1 MFFATRSHFFC
12 VEVGEHST
20 LLARFTRAGEITVVE
35 ELKEL
40 PTVDTGAITEWV
52 KGNAGKGSTGYAHAI
67 CGIYPAKRVI
77 RRQTVDLKRLK
88 DPVYFN
94 EIYAQQFRLDP
105 EKYTMRALNPMDGL
119 DYDAGKG
126 AQKEVL
132 FAGLPSGDIIEA
144 QEKLLAQGIYPERL
158 ELGTLAL
165 LGGMTNYL
173 QFKQIQSPLLLLEIG
188 EELTQ
193 SYILRADG
201 VDSSRPIPSGIAAM
215 VPVVQKELS
224 LKDEESARKLFYSN
238 TFDFTAMGGTLIN
251 KLLKELQSS
260 IGFYEVQ
267 TGQSIGHV
275 YCTQL
280 PSSLAWLGAAL
291 AGALGVAPLKIDLRP
306 WLDSL
311 NIKLAEGVRPNPP
324 GENWAGLFSLIASYQ
339 PNGVQSITGEKK

>member
-1 MFFATRSHFFC
+1 
-12 VEVGEHST
+12 
-20 LLARFTRAGEITVVE
+20 
-35 ELKEL
+35 
-40 PTVDTGAITEWV
+40 
-52 KGNAGKGSTGYAHAI
+52 
-67 CGIYPAKRVI
+67 
-77 RRQTVDLKRLK
+77 
-88 DPVYFN
+88 
-94 EIYAQQFRLDP
+94 
-105 EKYTMRALNPMDGL
+105 MDGL

-238 TFDFTAMGGTLIN
+238 TFDFTAMGGTLIK

>member
-1 MFFATRSHFFC
+1 
-12 VEVGEHST
+12 
-20 LLARFTRAGEITVVE
+20 
-35 ELKEL
+35 
-40 PTVDTGAITEWV
+40 
-52 KGNAGKGSTGYAHAI
+52 
-67 CGIYPAKRVI
+67 VI
-77 RRQTVDLKRLK
+77 RRQTIDLKRLK

-201 VDSSRPIPSGIAAM
+201 VDISRPIPSGIAAM

-238 TFDFTAMGGTLIN
+238 TFDFTSMGGMLIK

-267 TGQSIGHV
+267 TGQSIGNV

-280 PSSLAWLGAAL
+280 PDSLSWLGATL

-311 NIKLAEGVRPNPP
+311 NIRLADGVLLNSPDER
-324 GENWAGLFSLIASYQ
+324 WAGLFSLIATYQ
-339 PNGVQSITGEKK
+339 TNGVQSIIGEKK